1 MQPVLHGLALSIRR
15 RKCIIIITY
24 ITVEAGLVRGV
35 RRGSF
40 RKKEKEKKQER
51 GRGRKEEMQGSNKE
65 SQEEPEKRRNS
76 SPADV

>member
-1 MQPVLHGLALSIRR
+1 MLNLYKLPEGQLMQPVLHGLALSIRR

-40 RKKEKEKKQER
+40 RKKTER
-51 GRGRKEEMQGSNKE
+51 ERQRE
-65 SQEEPEKRRNS
+65 
-76 SPADV
+76 